1 MTELKILPLRP
12 DAVTVVFCGDRQFF
26 APMGVALRSVMDF
39 ARQDRFYDLILLL
52 DVADPESVRKLE
64 AMAEAPN
71 ISIRCFEISQYFDIS
86 GLDTANRPGLSPM
99 TFARLLIPE
108 ILCDDYRRALYLDGD
123 ILALGDVA
131 ALFDY
136 PLEGMPLGAV
146 ADAGFPASW
155 NGSAELR
162 QYGRTVLG
170 ISAPEDY
177 FSAGVLL
184 LDLSRIRREFAPGAL
199 MDLARSRSWIWHD
212 QDVLNRAFHGQVC
225 FLDRRWNVIFPDSG
239 PDGSPEFREALE
251 DPRIFHFAG
260 MKRKPWKN
268 LNSPYADAFWNTAA
282 FAARKPR
289 VKMEKKAEA

>member
-12 DAVTVVFCGDRQFF
+12 DAVTVVFCGDRQFL

-52 DVADPESVRKLE
+52 DGADSESVRKLE

-146 ADAGFPASW
+146 ADAGFPASFCF
-155 NGSAELR
+155 GGTYEK
-162 QYGRTVLG
+162 V
-170 ISAPEDY
+170 E
-177 FSAGVLL
+177 
-184 LDLSRIRREFAPGAL
+184 
-199 MDLARSRSWIWHD
+199 
-212 QDVLNRAFHGQVC
+212 NRA
-225 FLDRRWNVIFPDSG
+225 DRRRRR
-239 PDGSPEFREALE
+239 FRPVRPSFHL
-251 DPRIFHFAG
+251 PRRP
-260 MKRKPWKN
+260 KR
-268 LNSPYADAFWNTAA
+268 
-282 FAARKPR
+282 
-289 VKMEKKAEA
+289 VG